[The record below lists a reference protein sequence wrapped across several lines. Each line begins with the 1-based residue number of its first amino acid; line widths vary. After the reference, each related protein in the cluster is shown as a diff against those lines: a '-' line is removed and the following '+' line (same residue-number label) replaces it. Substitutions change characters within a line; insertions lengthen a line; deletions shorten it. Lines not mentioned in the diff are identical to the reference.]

1 MSIQYATGT
10 KVHNTFS
17 GVVKNDLISAIPGY
31 LITAG
36 WTQLSGLTA
45 PSTVTFTI
53 ASPGVV
59 NLSGHGLAAGTQV
72 VFTTTGSLPTGIS
85 VSTIYY
91 VNTPTT
97 NSFYVS
103 TTIGGTPIIFSG
115 SASGTATMNSEI
127 VMQTGTTPQ
136 GYQLNMRMRDNGG
149 TCVTF
154 TIETTDNV
162 LKGTNNTTYGG
173 QLRPAT
179 SKTWH
184 IVANQFQFWMWVD
197 GDYTIG
203 NEFLLVSCPYIPPFL
218 TPKYIGIMQSAGRGD
233 GTGCL
238 TCSGNWR
245 YTLGGNSNDNSQN
258 WYNAIY
264 GTVLMDSPTGPGSG
278 NTPGCLGVING
289 LYSQMINTANPGGQ
303 PTRYANLD
311 LATIDTNVI
320 WGSPYMNSEPMMRCQ
335 LWDSII
341 ILDQFQGDQT
351 ATFDSHNWICLT
363 SSIASATAAAIW
375 VVTP

>member
-1 MSIQYATGT
+1 MAIQYAVGT

-17 GVVKNDLISAIPGY
+17 GVYKNDLLTAIPGY

-36 WTQLSGLTA
+36 WTQISGLTS
-45 PSTVTFTI
+45 PSTVSFTI

-85 VSTIYY
+85 VSTPYY
-91 VNTPTT
+91 VLSPLT
-97 NSFYVS
+97 NSFNLAS
-103 TTIGGTPIIFSG
+103 TIGGTAINFSG

-127 VMQTGTTPQ
+127 LMQTGTTPQ
-136 GYQLNMRMRDNGG
+136 GYQINCRMRDNGG

-154 TIETTDNV
+154 TIETTDGIY
-162 LKGTNNTTYGG
+162 KGTSNTTYGG

-179 SKTWH
+179 GKTWH

-197 GDYTIG
+197 ADYNVG
-203 NEFLLVSCPYIPPFL
+203 NEFLLVSCPYVPPFL
-218 TPKYIGIMQSAGRGD
+218 TPKYIGVMQSAGRGD
-233 GTGCL
+233 GTGCV

-245 YTLGGNSNDNSQN
+245 YSLDGNPNDNAQN

-264 GTVLMDSPTGPGSG
+264 GTQLLDSPTSPGG
-278 NTPGCLGVING
+278 ANTPGELGIINA
-289 LYSQMINTANPGGQ
+289 LYPVVVNSANPGGLT
-303 PTRYANLD
+303 TRYANLD
-311 LATIDTNVI
+311 LYTIDTNMA
-320 WGSPYMNSEPMMRCQ
+320 WGSPYISNEPLMRCQ
-335 LWDSII
+335 LWDSIV
-341 ILDQFQGDQT
+341 ILDQFQGDAT

-363 SSIASATAAAIW
+363 SSLTSVTNSAIW